1 LFVLSHGVARTSG
14 KRPKSILIIR
24 KGVLIMFYP
33 LYAVRYTLYE
43 MIHAHKP
50 LFAKQGKV
58 LNLGHLYFDIV
69 SNFVLRISYFASLGI
84 STTVESSLQIKLFMQ
99 NEPKFRKVKLN
110 VNKVLTRDYE
120 QLDTWSIGKNEPK
133 TNPKRTQTNPIQSQ
147 YKPNSNQIKANFSSV
162 RKGGKAEHRI
172 ACWKY

>member
-69 SNFVLRISYFASLGI
+69 SNFVLRISYFA
-84 STTVESSLQIKLFMQ
+84 
-99 NEPKFRKVKLN
+99 
-110 VNKVLTRDYE
+110 
-120 QLDTWSIGKNEPK
+120 
-133 TNPKRTQTNPIQSQ
+133 TNPISPQSKSLLQ
-147 YKPNSNQIKANFSSV
+147 QSSGPCPRTRRKKSFPAPANLPEMSKEVGIRSILLPAGNTKKLTIDKRVNMRENQM
-162 RKGGKAEHRI
+162 EL
-172 ACWKY
+172 